1 MNRIMWL
8 ALMIMGMVGTV
19 HPSRASES
27 AAVFPMSS
35 VESIDVRN
43 QLLTFKS
50 HDGRLWLMRVADP
63 AAMKRES
70 LSKGDVVSIEVSLDD
85 QIVRIEKIAP
95 SSEAARRKSGLK

>member
-1 MNRIMWL
+1 
-8 ALMIMGMVGTV
+8 
-19 HPSRASES
+19 
-27 AAVFPMSS
+27 
-35 VESIDVRN
+35 
-43 QLLTFKS
+43 
-50 HDGRLWLMRVADP
+50 MRVADP